1 MEIMRI
7 VVTGPVGAGKSSFIR
22 TISEIEAVDTDR
34 KATDETATLKAKTTV
49 AMDFGRLQFGQ
60 NVALH
65 LYGTPGQER
74 FDFMWDILIRK
85 AHAFILLVSSHRPQD
100 FRAARR
106 ILAFMRH
113 RAKIPMLIGLSHA
126 DNPAAWPMEEIL
138 VALGYLSP
146 YNRPPTVTVNALEI
160 PSVAQAL
167 TALIE
172 AYAQEQMAE
181 LNRLNKDAFI

>member
-65 LYGTPGQER
+65 L
-74 FDFMWDILIRK
+74 
-85 AHAFILLVSSHRPQD
+85 
-100 FRAARR
+100 
-106 ILAFMRH
+106 
-113 RAKIPMLIGLSHA
+113 
-126 DNPAAWPMEEIL
+126 
-138 VALGYLSP
+138 
-146 YNRPPTVTVNALEI
+146 
-160 PSVAQAL
+160 
-167 TALIE
+167 
-172 AYAQEQMAE
+172 
-181 LNRLNKDAFI
+181 

>member
-1 MEIMRI
+1 
-7 VVTGPVGAGKSSFIR
+7 
-22 TISEIEAVDTDR
+22 
-34 KATDETATLKAKTTV
+34 
-49 AMDFGRLQFGQ
+49 
-60 NVALH
+60 
-65 LYGTPGQER
+65 
-74 FDFMWDILIRK
+74 MWDILIRK

-113 RAKIPMLIGLSHA
+113 RSKIPMLIGLSHA

-146 YNRPPTVTVNALEI
+146 YNRPPTVTVNALET

-172 AYAQEQMAE
+172 AYAHHQVVE